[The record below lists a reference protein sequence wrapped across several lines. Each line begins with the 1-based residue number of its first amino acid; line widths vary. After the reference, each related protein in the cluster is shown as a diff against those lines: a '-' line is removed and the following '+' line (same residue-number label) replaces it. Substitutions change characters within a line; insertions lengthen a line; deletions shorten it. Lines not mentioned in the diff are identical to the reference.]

1 MKNKITA
8 IAAKVKFLKSR
19 SRRWVE
25 DGVAPGSTTTAR
37 GITTAMSLQNRE
49 FATESTEKGARLVNE
64 EADGVHEFGGG
75 LNLHGHGP
83 NAAPQA
89 PGLLQLNATRGDD
102 RTPLELSRSL
112 RAEDGA
118 RRLRRNGE
126 QWKAERASENDGGR
140 MHEVEIKTRVEEE
153 GKLKTMRWLDPGP
166 AREREWTKGRKP
178 RNLQRR
184 RSGNSRRC
192 SGLELG
198 FQVERAETKEVGKI
212 DLISCEGQ
220 EVEDIVMRRYR
231 CSDGVTMSCSP
242 TGAGPMVVVGTKA
255 TSLPSLLPP
264 RSSFLILHGL

>member
-37 GITTAMSLQNRE
+37 GITTAMSLRPPGSTYVSRPADHENMLSTRSGDKHRQRE

-140 MHEVEIKTRVEEE
+140 MHGRCFKT
-153 GKLKTMRWLDPGP
+153 L
-166 AREREWTKGRKP
+166 
-178 RNLQRR
+178 
-184 RSGNSRRC
+184 
-192 SGLELG
+192 
-198 FQVERAETKEVGKI
+198 
-212 DLISCEGQ
+212 
-220 EVEDIVMRRYR
+220 
-231 CSDGVTMSCSP
+231 
-242 TGAGPMVVVGTKA
+242 
-255 TSLPSLLPP
+255 TS
-264 RSSFLILHGL
+264 